1 MEQNVRH
8 PHTFRKGRINDDFN
22 QPVITI
28 KYINVR
34 RINSTR
40 ERKGGK
46 GGREGGTRSLTRLL
60 CGQLCAHSN
69 LIVCIIYLAS

>member
-40 ERKGGK
+40 ERRGEG
-46 GGREGGTRSLTRLL
+46 GGRRWDSIVNAIIMWPTLRAFEFNSL
-60 CGQLCAHSN
+60 HN
-69 LIVCIIYLAS
+69 LPG

>member
-40 ERKGGK
+40 ERRGGK
-46 GGREGGTRSLTRLL
+46 GGGEKVGLDR
-60 CGQLCAHSN
+60 
-69 LIVCIIYLAS
+69 